1 MKRFPLS
8 SLCIFILPFIA
19 LLAGCGGVHG
29 ITAGPDQSAQMA
41 ARVCQAYQMQD
52 VDQLVLLA
60 PGRKDLKRLRDA
72 AGTPEGAENLRFA
85 KLPSAGA
92 IADSIGVYWKR
103 NLPAAADWKQVEL
116 AKMEPGHVI
125 EVKGLPVQ
133 WQPIRMTLDAKGST
147 FSRKLT
153 LMTFQG
159 RCFLMSLEPLAE

>member
-1 MKRFPLS
+1 
-8 SLCIFILPFIA
+8 
-19 LLAGCGGVHG
+19 
-29 ITAGPDQSAQMA
+29 MA
-41 ARVCQAYQMQD
+41 ERVCQAYQMQD

-72 AGTPEGAENLRFA
+72 AGTPDGAENLRFA
-85 KLPSAGA
+85 KLPNAGA

-103 NLPAAADWKQVEL
+103 DLPPVADWKQLEL
-116 AKMEPGHVI
+116 AKTEPGQVI

-133 WQPIRMTLDAKGST
+133 WQPVRVALDAKGGS